1 MLSFECDY
9 NNGAAPKV
17 LEAIVK
23 SNSSYVP
30 GYGFDEY
37 TKNAEEKIKKAINRF
52 DVDIEFVNGGTQA
65 NQLVIST
72 MLKDYEG
79 VVAAD
84 TGHVNT
90 HESGAIEYTGH
101 KVMTIKNE
109 DGKINSEKLEAF
121 LSSYHK
127 DGNKDAIV
135 YPGMVY
141 ISHPTENGTL
151 YSKKELEELRSV
163 TKKYSI
169 PLFLDGAR
177 LAYGIASKET
187 DVTLSDI
194 ASLTDVFYIGG
205 TKCGALSGEAIVFNK
220 GMRPDHFWARKKQHG
235 ALSAKGRLL
244 GVQFEALFTDNYYYE
259 LGAHAIKMAERLKSI
274 LTEKGY
280 PFHMYSPTNQQ
291 YVVVD
296 NKKMKEL
303 EKSVRFGFWD
313 LVDDDHT
320 AIRFCTSWSTTDEDL
335 DKLEEVL

>member
-17 LEAIVK
+17 LQAIID
-23 SNSSYVP
+23 SNSAYVP
-30 GYGFDEY
+30 GYGFDEF
-37 TKNAEEKIKKAINRF
+37 TKRAEDKIKAAIGKS

-101 KVMTIKNE
+101 KVMTIKNN
-109 DGKINSEKLEAF
+109 DGKIMANALESF
-121 LSSYHK
+121 LSAYHR

-151 YSKKELEELRSV
+151 YSKKELEDLRKV
-163 TKKYSI
+163 TTKYSI

-177 LAYGIASKET
+177 LSYGLESKET
-187 DVTLSDI
+187 DVTISDI
-194 ASLTDVFYIGG
+194 ANLCDVFYIGG
-205 TKCGALSGEAIVFNK
+205 TKCGALSGEAIVFSS
-220 GMRPDHFWARKKQHG
+220 GMRPEHFWARKKQHG

-244 GVQFEALFTDNYYYE
+244 GVQFDALFTDGYYNT
-259 LGAHAIKMAERLKSI
+259 LGRHAIDMAERLKKI
-274 LTEKGY
+274 LKDKGY
-280 PFHMYSPTNQQ
+280 EFYMYSPTNQQ

-313 LVDDDHT
+313 LVDENHT

-335 DKLEEVL
+335 DELEKIL

>member
-17 LEAIVK
+17 LEKIIET
-23 SNSSYVP
+23 NSAYVP
-30 GYGFDEY
+30 GYGMDEF
-37 TKNAEEKIKKAINRF
+37 TLSAERKIKRAIGRE
-52 DVDIEFVNGGTQA
+52 DAYVEFVNGGTQA

-72 MLKDYEG
+72 VLKPYEG

-101 KVMTIKNE
+101 KVMTIPHK
-109 DGKINSEKLEAF
+109 DGKIEGESLEKF
-121 LSSYHK
+121 LSAYHR

-151 YSKKELEELRSV
+151 YSKKELEELRRI
-163 TKKYSI
+163 TRKYSI
-169 PLFLDGAR
+169 PLYMDGAR
-177 LAYGIASKET
+177 LAYGLESYET
-187 DVTLSDI
+187 DVTLPMI
-194 ASLTDVFYIGG
+194 ASLTDIFYIGG
-205 TKCGALSGEAIVFNK
+205 TKCGALSGEAIVFNSSWY
-220 GMRPDHFWARKKQHG
+220 PQHFWSQKKQHG

-244 GVQFEALFTDNYYYE
+244 GAQFDALFTDGYYNT
-259 LGAHAIKMAERLKSI
+259 LGRMAIEKAERLKKI
-274 LTEKGY
+274 LHDKGY
-280 PFHMYSPTNQQ
+280 RTYMYSPTNQQ
-291 YVVVD
+291 YVVVE

-303 EKSVRFGFWD
+303 EKHVRFGFWE
-313 LVDDDHT
+313 LVDEDHT

-335 DKLEEVL
+335 DALEKVL

>member
-17 LEAIVK
+17 LQAIID
-23 SNSSYVP
+23 SNSAYVP
-30 GYGFDEY
+30 GYGFDEF
-37 TKNAEEKIKKAINRF
+37 TKRAEDKIKAAIGKS

-101 KVMTIKNE
+101 KVMTIKNN
-109 DGKINSEKLEAF
+109 DGKIMANALESF
-121 LSSYHK
+121 LSAYHR

-151 YSKKELEELRSV
+151 YSKKELEDLRKV
-163 TKKYSI
+163 TTKYSI

-177 LAYGIASKET
+177 LSYGLESKET

-194 ASLTDVFYIGG
+194 ANLCDVFYIGG
-205 TKCGALSGEAIVFNK
+205 TKCGALSGEAIVFSS
-220 GMRPDHFWARKKQHG
+220 GMRPEHFWARKSSMEPYLQRVDYLEYSLT
-235 ALSAKGRLL
+235 LSLL
-244 GVQFEALFTDNYYYE
+244 MVITTRWGVMPLIWQKD
-259 LGAHAIKMAERLKSI
+259 
-274 LTEKGY
+274 
-280 PFHMYSPTNQQ
+280 
-291 YVVVD
+291 
-296 NKKMKEL
+296 
-303 EKSVRFGFWD
+303 
-313 LVDDDHT
+313 
-320 AIRFCTSWSTTDEDL
+320 
-335 DKLEEVL
+335 